1 MSLTSKQRLPYS
13 VNIQKLKILLK
24 EDKITMK
31 VQVYNYKFSSKDN
44 LNIKLEVILHF
55 GLPMTHLSSMK

>member
-31 VQVYNYKFSSKDN
+31 VQAYNYKFSSKDN

-55 GLPMTHLSSMK
+55 GLAMTHLSLMK